1 MQKSLLNIQKAF
13 FKDGG
18 ERQDR
23 TADTRI
29 FNPLL
34 YQLSYHAKVGV
45 LNQKKRQPS
54 SIFHKNHGFFL
65 KITHFYPILRF
76 FIQLFHQNHT
86 KI

>member
-1 MQKSLLNIQKAF
+1 MIYQ
-13 FKDGG
+13 DGG

-45 LNQKKRQPS
+45 LN
-54 SIFHKNHGFFL
+54 HKQLHQV
-65 KITHFYPILRF
+65 KHFS
-76 FIQLFHQNHT
+76 
-86 KI
+86 